1 MIAVL
6 LPLFYIAVG
15 FALLYYGGDWLVLGA
30 VRLAQ
35 KLDVSPVVIALT
47 VVAFGTSLPELLVSF
62 LGAYTGH
69 SSLAIGNILG
79 SNICNICLVAGVC
92 AILANPMKGDK
103 VIASRDTIM
112 LIGSTVLFGILGRDL
127 AFSRVDGII
136 MVSVFLVYI
145 YMVIVSD
152 SHSGEKKDVSIDDS
166 LSARSLVSDTS
177 LASGKP
183 GAGEKPGGEKAS
195 GTDDKRA
202 EKTYE
207 EVVKEE
213 EEDLLEEFNDCD
225 GSGCYRYIIA
235 GLVMLPLGAHF
246 LVNGGIE
253 IARILGISERF
264 IAMTVISWGTS
275 LPELAASVAAVLRGH
290 SAMCVGNVVG
300 SNIFNTLTIAG
311 VTSLFLNVDVP
322 KVAYRLDFTLVCA
335 ATIVF
340 ALVHR
345 GGKNVSRTEG
355 FIVLSGFLI
364 MFVLLGQ

>member
-1 MIAVL
+1 MIETL
-6 LPLFYIAVG
+6 LPFLYIVIG
-15 FALLYYGGDWLVLGA
+15 FVLLYYGGDWLVLGA

-62 LGAYTGH
+62 LGAYTDH

-79 SNICNICLVAGVC
+79 SNICNICIVAGIC

-112 LIGSTVLFGILGRDL
+112 LILSTVLFGVLGWDL
-127 AFSRVDGII
+127 VFSRVDGII
-136 MVSVFLVYI
+136 MVLVFLVYI
-145 YMVIVSD
+145 YLVIVSD
-152 SHSGEKKDVSIDDS
+152 SHSNEKEFKDNEKESVEPESTSGSERTSGVDS
-166 LSARSLVSDTS
+166 
-177 LASGKP
+177 
-183 GAGEKPGGEKAS
+183 
-195 GTDDKRA
+195 A
-202 EKTYE
+202 E
-207 EVVKEE
+207 
-213 EEDLLEEFNDCD
+213 DILEEFNDND

-235 GLVMLPLGAHF
+235 GLVLLPLGAHF
-246 LVNGGIE
+246 LVTGGIE
-253 IARILGISERF
+253 VARIFGISERF

-275 LPELAASVAAVLRGH
+275 LPELATSVAAVLRGH

-311 VTSLFLNVDVP
+311 VTALFLNVDVP
-322 KVAYRLDFTLVCA
+322 PIAYRLDFTLVCA

-345 GGKNVSRTEG
+345 GGKNVSRVEGLILFSG
-355 FIVLSGFLI
+355 FIA